1 MPGVARGWAGS
12 VDGLSWVT
20 PMVCPQHASW
30 LCWLV
35 PFSFPKLQPPLPN
48 LPLSHQ
54 LVAPSQS
61 RLCLWRCPKC
71 SRVLLGPVPCSCT
84 HLSLVSF
91 FSSQREQGS
100 QPYSLRLYNG
110 HSDSLAHHS
119 EPVPAEM
126 VAVIA
131 LCIGP
136 TFPPR
141 APTPLSHLP
150 GKTISK

>member
-1 MPGVARGWAGS
+1 MARGWAGS